1 MHKSEFASREIMRA
15 SKKPLKYGFL
25 LLPNY
30 SMLGFSSAI
39 ETLHM
44 ANWTTGKELYS
55 FCTISYEKHE
65 IPSST
70 GVTTVTD
77 YLTGDAQRI

>member
-1 MHKSEFASREIMRA
+1 MYKSEFASREIMQA
-15 SKKPLKYGFL
+15 SKESLKYGFL

-44 ANWTTGKELYS
+44 ANWVTGKEALLFLHY
-55 FCTISYEKHE
+55 
-65 IPSST
+65 
-70 GVTTVTD
+70 
-77 YLTGDAQRI
+77 